1 MNQVSE
7 YQASGAR
14 SIWAI
19 LIAWAQGHDPS
30 VQQRQQLI
38 DWELS
43 GPCQVW
49 QILPD
54 SVAIAIESR
63 MALLQTVCRE
73 TDPQAFPLPGTWTD
87 WIVPLWRL
95 WLPLAQQLSS
105 QQTAL
110 GEPFIKGILG
120 GQGTGKTTLTRV
132 LQLILAQL
140 GHPTVILSIDD
151 LYLTYAQRQQLQQQD
166 PRLIW
171 RGPPGTH
178 DVELGI
184 RTLAQLK
191 SAPPKTYVS
200 VPQFDKSLFRGQ
212 GDRTTPS
219 SQLAPNIVLFE
230 GWLVGTRPIADA
242 RFTTNPSDLPVPIAT
257 PADRQFARDSNRR
270 LQQYLPLWR
279 FLDSLIVMCPQDYRL
294 SQQWRQQAEHKMKAQ
309 GKPGL
314 SDPEIAEFVTYFWK
328 ALHPELF
335 ITPLT
340 CSSTTDLVIEIKADH
355 TPGELYLPKQGPEC
369 GPAFGHYD
377 SVHKQTM

>member
-1 MNQVSE
+1 MNQASD
-7 YQASGAR
+7 YRASGAR
-14 SIWAI
+14 NIWAI
-19 LIAWAQGHDPS
+19 LTAWAQGHDPAA
-30 VQQRQQLI
+30 QQRQQLI

-43 GPCQVW
+43 YSCQVW

-54 SVAIAIESR
+54 RVAIAIESR

-73 TDPQAFPLPGTWTD
+73 TAPQAFPLPGTWTD

-105 QQTAL
+105 QQKAL
-110 GEPFIKGILG
+110 GKPFVQGILG

-132 LQLILAQL
+132 LQLILTQL
-140 GHPTVILSIDD
+140 GHQTVSLSIDD

-184 RTLAQLK
+184 QTLAQLK
-191 SAPPKTYVS
+191 NAPPGTYVS
-200 VPQFDKSLFRGQ
+200 VPQFDKSLFGGL
-212 GDRTTPS
+212 GDRTTPL
-219 SQLAPNIVLFE
+219 SQLAPTIILFE
-230 GWLVGTRPIADA
+230 GWLVGTRPIADT
-242 RFTTNPSDLPVPIAT
+242 RFIAEYSDLPAPIVT
-257 PADRQFARDSNRR
+257 PFDRQFARDSNHR
-270 LQQYLPLWR
+270 LQPYLLLWR

-294 SQQWRQQAEHKMKAQ
+294 SQQWRQQAERSMKAQ

-314 SDPEIAEFVTYFWK
+314 SELEIAEFVTYFWK

-340 CSSTTDLVIEIKADH
+340 RSPTTDLVIEIRADH
-355 TPGELYLPKQGPEC
+355 TLGELYLPKYGPKY
-369 GPAFGHYD
+369 GP
-377 SVHKQTM
+377 K